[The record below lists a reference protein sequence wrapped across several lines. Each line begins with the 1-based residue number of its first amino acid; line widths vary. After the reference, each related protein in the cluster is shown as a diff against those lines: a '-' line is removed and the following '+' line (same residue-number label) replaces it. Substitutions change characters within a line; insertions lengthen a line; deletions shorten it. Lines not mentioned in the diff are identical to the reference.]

1 MEENIKIEQLIEE
14 REKQKEEQKTKNEL
28 TTIN

>member
-1 MEENIKIEQLIEE
+1 MEENKKIEQLIEE
-14 REKQKEEQKTKNEL
+14 REKRKEEQKTKNEL